1 MSEVLVLDA
10 AQQDLPT
17 HPLIL
22 SNICHLNVSNLAR
35 GGTRF
40 PLLLLTTS
48 TVDGNV
54 TAPPACVV
62 LDKKKKI
69 QWQVSALPSAS
80 SHLWALLSA
89 NTSIP

>member
-35 GGTRF
+35 GGTPF
-40 PLLLLTTS
+40 PSPS
-48 TVDGNV
+48 THHIYSG
-54 TAPPACVV
+54 
-62 LDKKKKI
+62 
-69 QWQVSALPSAS
+69 W
-80 SHLWALLSA
+80 
-89 NTSIP
+89 

>member
-62 LDKKKKI
+62 LDKKKKK
-69 QWQVSALPSAS
+69 S
-80 SHLWALLSA
+80 SGKSQPYLQPHP
-89 NTSIP
+89 TYGHC

>member
-48 TVDGNV
+48 TVDGKV

-62 LDKKKKI
+62 LDKKKKNP
-69 QWQVSALPSAS
+69 VAS
-80 SHLWALLSA
+80 LSP
-89 NTSIP
+89 TFSLIPLMGTAKC